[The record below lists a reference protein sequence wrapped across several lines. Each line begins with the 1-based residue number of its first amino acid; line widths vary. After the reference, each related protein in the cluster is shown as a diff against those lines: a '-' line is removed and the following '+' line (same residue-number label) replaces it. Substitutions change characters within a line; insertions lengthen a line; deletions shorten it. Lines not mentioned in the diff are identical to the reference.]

1 MRVRILVSFKDSV
14 LDPQGQAVRNAL
26 HTLGYSAVRDV
37 RQGRVFELELEGVSR
52 KDAERLVPEIADKVL
67 ANPIIEKFTW
77 QILKDA

>member
-26 HTLGYSAVRDV
+26 HTLGYAAVREV
-37 RQGRVFELELEGVSR
+37 RQGRVFELELEGVAK
-52 KDAERLVPEIADKVL
+52 KDAERLVTEIADKVL
-67 ANPIIEKFTW
+67 ANPIIEKYTW